1 MKGYVL
7 ASAGEGKRE
16 TIFQELRIRFA
27 ETVKSNQ
34 AEGLLLSGGLDSSLA
49 AAYAKDG
56 KAVSIGLES
65 YGEDRRYAAQVAEFL
80 NLEYHHKTVGEEEA
94 IAAVPEVIKILG
106 SFDPAVPNDVTVY
119 LGLRYA
125 KDLGIGSVMTGDGG
139 DEIFAGYD
147 FMLKMKD
154 LERYMRRMHSTM
166 QFSANKIGE
175 ALGIHIKQP
184 FLDKE
189 LVRFSQKLPL
199 NLKVREENGQTW
211 GKWILRKAFEGVL
224 PEEILWQSKRPLE
237 CGSGMTEMRKIVAA
251 KVSDEEFEEE
261 RRRSP
266 IKFWNKEH
274 FYYYRLYSQVVGEI
288 PPPKRG
294 QKTCECCGAGMDQGA
309 FHCHVCGGVTEWRRP

>member
-1 MKGYVL
+1 MLKMPSMSSKDESL
-7 ASAGEGKRE
+7 LFSELKR
-16 TIFQELRIRFA
+16 RFA
-27 ETVKSNQ
+27 EAVKRNRV
-34 AEGLLLSGGLDSSLA
+34 EGLLLSGGLDSSLA

-80 NLEYHHKTVGEEEA
+80 KIEYHHMTVGEEET
-94 IAAVPEVIKILG
+94 INTIPEVIKILR
-106 SFDPAVPNDVTVY
+106 SFDPAIPNDVTVY

-154 LERYMRRMHSTM
+154 LGRYMRRMHSTM
-166 QFSANKIGE
+166 QFSSNKIGE

-189 LVRFSQKLPL
+189 FVRFSQKIPL

-237 CGSGMTEMRKIVAA
+237 YGSCMVEMRKVVAA
-251 KVSDEEFEEE
+251 KVSDEEFAEGK
-261 RRRSP
+261 RRFP

-274 FYYYRLYSQVVGEI
+274 FYYYRIYSQVVGET
-288 PPPKRG
+288 PAPKRG
-294 QKTCECCGAGMDQGA
+294 QKSCGCCGTGMEQGA
-309 FHCHVCGGVTEWRRP
+309 FHCHVCGDVTEWRRL